1 MPCLHYSNRLDRL
14 IVPLSK
20 ELDKRN
26 PFDTAEIVVPNFSL
40 EKWISLKLAQYQGIA
55 INLSFITL
63 EKAIYKSIKN
73 TLPNRK
79 CELLKQETIQCLL
92 IDILREKLSSADPV
106 WDPVRSYLNPGV
118 DINSEAI
125 EHRLFQLSG
134 RLLYLFKE
142 YEYSRNEE
150 LIAAWNED
158 RNAIEQQ
165 LLSTESWQRILW
177 NDLFGVEGKLT
188 FFNRNLKD
196 LNKADRQTELF
207 TLPQFYSVCRDSQK
221 K

>member
-20 ELDKRN
+20 ELDKRG
-26 PFDTAEIVVPNFSL
+26 PFDTAEIVVPNYSL
-40 EKWISLKLAQYQGIA
+40 EKWISLKLAQHKGIA

-63 EKAIYKSIKN
+63 EKAIYKSVKN
-73 TLPNRK
+73 TLPNLK

-92 IDILREKLSSADPV
+92 MDILREKLGSVDPV

-118 DINSEAI
+118 DINPEAI

-158 RNAIEQQ
+158 RNAVEQQ
-165 LLSTESWQRILW
+165 FLGTESWQRTLW
-177 NDLFGVEGKLT
+177 NDLLV
-188 FFNRNLKD
+188 
-196 LNKADRQTELF
+196 
-207 TLPQFYSVCRDSQK
+207 K
-221 K
+221 KVS